1 VEIPS
6 QVSAFIQRALEEDI
20 GHGDVTTTCLIQE
33 KARSRAAYISKSD
46 FILAGIH
53 FCSEVYKLI
62 DPSLNFKILAKEG
75 NRVQKNDIIASVAG
89 STRSILLGERVSL
102 NILQRLSGIATL
114 TRTYVK
120 KIRGT
125 KAKIF
130 DTRKTT
136 PCMRFMEKYAV
147 RTGGGSN
154 HRFGLF
160 DGILIKDNHIKSV
173 GSLKKAIDSLRGR
186 NHLLK
191 IEVEVNSIKTFLEAL
206 KAGAD
211 IIMLDNMP
219 VKKIEK
225 AVKMSKGR
233 VLLEASGGITLDNVS
248 NIAKTGVDFIS
259 VGALTHSAA
268 AADISLKFQ

>member
-1 VEIPS
+1 MEIPS

-20 GHGDVTTTCLIQE
+20 GHGDITTTGLIQE
-33 KARSRAAYISKSD
+33 KARSRAAYIAKSN

-53 FCSEVYKLI
+53 LCGEVYKLI
-62 DPSLNFKILAKEG
+62 DPRLNFKILAKEG
-75 NRVQKNDIIASVAG
+75 NRVQKNDILARVSG

-120 KIRGT
+120 KVKGT

-147 RTGGGSN
+147 RVGGGNN

-160 DGILIKDNHIKSV
+160 DGILIKDNHIKAV
-173 GSLKKAIDSLRGR
+173 GSLKKTIDAMKGR
-186 NHLLK
+186 DHLLK
-191 IEVEVNSIKTFLEAL
+191 IEVEVNSVKTFLEAL

-211 IIMLDNMP
+211 IIMFDNMP
-219 VKKIEK
+219 VKDIEK
-225 AVKMSKGR
+225 AVKMSKGK

-248 NIAKTGVDFIS
+248 DIAHTGVDFIS

-268 AADISLKFQ
+268 AADISLKI